1 MILSEI
7 SKKKKNYDPFLWMG
21 LNCIK
26 TTEPLPGGSL
36 LFITKFPETS
46 GTHSCLDFLVI
57 WKNGSEKNSG
67 KQATGI
73 HMLPIS

>member
-7 SKKKKNYDPFLWMG
+7 SKKIKFYGPFLWTG

-26 TTEPLPGGSL
+26 ATEPLRGGSL
-36 LFITKFPETS
+36 LFITKFPEIS

-57 WKNGSEKNSG
+57 WKNGLEKNSG
-67 KQATGI
+67 KQPTGI